1 MLFDMLAFKNDVA
14 FWKENKSL
22 EGLSLRTIVINTFF
36 QVGRKR
42 GREGRRKRGREGGRE
57 EACFTPR
64 LLEHPIF
71 LSPVLNPS
79 LPPSSPPVR
88 HLPLPP

>member
-36 QVGRKR
+36 QVPNPTHPPTHPPT
-42 GREGRRKRGREGGRE
+42 
-57 EACFTPR
+57 FLLTYQPTHPTP
-64 LLEHPIF
+64 
-71 LSPVLNPS
+71 SPQ
-79 LPPSSPPVR
+79 
-88 HLPLPP
+88 